1 MPAVDVREM
10 VTDWMSAGLARG
22 KPYIL
27 DWYTAHG
34 PQMALHDETWELV
47 QCLLNEAVQKNL
59 FPLKTCG
66 EMSRGNFEAICNQN
80 T

>member
-27 DWYTAHG
+27 DWYAAHG
-34 PQMALHDETWELV
+34 PQMVLHEETRERV
-47 QCLLNEAVQKNL
+47 QRVLNEAVQKNL
-59 FPLKTCG
+59 FPLREERDG
-66 EMSRGNFEAICNQN
+66 
-80 T
+80 